1 VWSTKLAVLGSSD
14 ESLLLVARDHWREAL
29 TPHLPRIAVIGCG
42 GTISSLAHSPLDT
55 IDYPEYGRKLSVDE
69 LLERLPE
76 ARLIANPV
84 VIPFRSIGSS
94 AMTPTDWIELRDLIQ
109 EAAASRPGIAGFVI
123 LHGTATLEET
133 AYFLD
138 LTLDLDSPV
147 VLVGAQRPFGAV
159 SSDAS
164 MNIISALRIAGAKE
178 AHGKGVLVTLSDEI
192 HAARDVT
199 KTSSYRLHAFR
210 SPECGLLGQVD
221 ADRVRFFRV
230 SLHRYAPH
238 SEFAVP
244 RVTKLPRVDIV
255 YSYAGVDATFIEA
268 AVAAGA
274 RGIVS
279 AGFAPGLPTPAER
292 AALERAVA
300 CGITVVQCTR
310 VLSGRVA
317 RRQYLR
323 NAGIIAGN
331 DLSPQKARILL
342 SLALTGSRTPDE
354 IANLFD
360 VY

>member
-1 VWSTKLAVLGSSD
+1 VTPNLSTI
-14 ESLLLVARDHWREAL
+14 AL
-29 TPHLPRIAVIGCG
+29 IGCG
-42 GTISSLAHSPLDT
+42 GTISSMAQSPLDT
-55 IDYPEYGRKLSVDE
+55 IDYPEYGRKLSVDQ

-76 ARLIANPV
+76 ARLVANPV

-109 EAAASRPGIAGFVI
+109 KVAANRPRIDGFVI

-138 LTLDLDSPV
+138 LTLDVPCPV

-159 SSDAS
+159 SSDAA
-164 MNIISALRIAGAKE
+164 MNIISALRIAGSPE
-178 AHGKGVLVTLSDEI
+178 AHGKGVLVTLNDEI
-192 HAARDVT
+192 HAARDVA

-221 ADRVRFFRV
+221 ADRVRFFR
-230 SLHRYAPH
+230 APLRRH
-238 SEFAVP
+238 APDSEFAAP
-244 RVTKLPRVDIV
+244 RVVKMPRVDIV
-255 YSYAGVDATFIEA
+255 YSYAGVDATFVDA

-274 RGIVS
+274 QGIVS
-279 AGFAPGLPTPAER
+279 AGFAPGIPTPPER
-292 AALERAVA
+292 VALERAVTS
-300 CGITVVQCTR
+300 GITVVQCTR

-323 NAGIIAGN
+323 NVGIIAGN

-342 SLALTGSRTPDE
+342 SLALTRSRTPDE
-354 IANLFD
+354 ISDLFD

>member
-1 VWSTKLAVLGSSD
+1 VTSN
-14 ESLLLVARDHWREAL
+14 
-29 TPHLPRIAVIGCG
+29 LPTIAVIGCG
-42 GTISSLAHSPLDT
+42 GTISSVAQSPLDT
-55 IDYPEYGRKLSVDE
+55 LEYPEHGRKLSADE

-76 ARLIANPV
+76 ARLVADPV

-94 AMTPTDWIELRDLIQ
+94 AMTPADWIELRDLIQ
-109 EAAASRPGIAGFVI
+109 HVAASRPGIGGFVV

-138 LTLDLDSPV
+138 LTLDVANPV

-164 MNIISALRIAGAKE
+164 MNIIGALRIAGSAE
-178 AHGKGVLVTLSDEI
+178 AHGKGVLVTLNDEI

-199 KTSSYRLHAFR
+199 KTSSYRLQAFQ

-221 ADRVRFFRV
+221 ADRVRFFR
-230 SLHRYAPH
+230 APLRRH
-238 SEFAVP
+238 ASDSEFAAP
-244 RVTKLPRVDIV
+244 KIARLPRVDIV

-274 RGIVS
+274 RGIIS
-279 AGFAPGLPTPAER
+279 AGLAPGLPTPLER

-300 CGITVVQCTR
+300 RGITVVQCTR

-317 RRQYLR
+317 RRRYLQ

-342 SLALTGSRTPDE
+342 SLALARSRKVGE
-354 IANLFD
+354 IADLFD
-360 VY
+360 LY

>member
-1 VWSTKLAVLGSSD
+1 VS
-14 ESLLLVARDHWREAL
+14 ER
-29 TPHLPRIAVIGCG
+29 LPTIAVIGCG

-55 IDYPEYGRKLSVDE
+55 LDYPEQGRKLSVDE

-76 ARLIANPV
+76 VRLVADPV
-84 VIPFRSIGSS
+84 VVPFRSIGSS
-94 AMTPTDWIELRDLIQ
+94 AMTPADWIELRDLIQ
-109 EAAASRPGIAGFVI
+109 EVAANRTRIDGFIV

-138 LTLDLDSPV
+138 LTLDFDNPV

-164 MNIISALRIAGAKE
+164 MNIISALRIAGSRE
-178 AHGKGVLVTLSDEI
+178 AHGKGVLVTLNDEI
-192 HAARDVT
+192 HTARDVV
-199 KTSSYRLHAFR
+199 KTSSYRLHAFQ
-210 SPECGLLGQVD
+210 SPERGLLGQVD
-221 ADRVRFFRV
+221 ADGVRFFRS
-230 SLHRYAPH
+230 SLHRHAPH
-238 SEFAVP
+238 SEFAAP
-244 RVTKLPRVDIV
+244 RVTQMPRVDIV

-279 AGFAPGLPTPAER
+279 AGLAPGLPTPLER
-292 AALERAVA
+292 VALERAVA
-300 CGITVVQCTR
+300 RGITVVQCTR

-317 RRQYLR
+317 RRQYLQK
-323 NAGIIAGN
+323 AGIIAGN

-342 SLALTGSRTPDE
+342 SLALARSMNPRE

-360 VY
+360 IY